1 VCAFGTQ
8 QEMQEA
14 NMLRRWWRV
23 GVRGQMIWLIV
34 LCTVGCQPDKYRDEA
49 DEQVYSIL
57 DEKWQGDFGSRTDY
71 QLRDNEPNSQE
82 ILAGSTQPAQ
92 MSLAEAV
99 RMATAN
105 NRDYQTQKEQ
115 MYLVGLGL
123 TGARHDFEAQPFAT
137 LSGGYAKG
145 AADES
150 VGLGGQGGVNLLLA
164 SGAQISTSLAVDWLR
179 FLTGDARTSLGS
191 VLAATVRQPLLQG
204 AGRRVVME
212 NLTQAERDTFYA
224 IRSFNRFR
232 KEFVVSVVTDYY
244 RVLQQLDRV
253 ANEQNN
259 YRRLQVAAEQTRML
273 AEAGRLP
280 PVQADQAEQA
290 ELDGKNSYV
299 RAQQSYQQVLDA
311 FKLQLS
317 LPTAA
322 TIALDPNELA
332 ALETTDIDVPAYDM
346 DQLVQTAL
354 EQRLDLANVRDQV
367 DDAERQVYLAENGLL
382 PRVDL
387 VASANAA
394 SEAPT
399 EAAKI
404 RFDQGDYELGFDA
417 DLNVDKLDERNA
429 YRQSLIALAR
439 RRRAYTQTRDQTE
452 FEVRQAY
459 RDLREAADVYAIQQ
473 MSLKLAAQRV
483 DSTTELV
490 QAGRADV
497 RDLLE
502 AQRSLLSAQN
512 ARTNALVD
520 FTLARLDFLRDLGAL
535 KVQPDGLWDEASGAQ
550 IEGP

>member
-332 ALETTDIDVPAYDM
+332 ALETTETMPRDRSTWQRMVCCLASIWWPR
-346 DQLVQTAL
+346 QT
-354 EQRLDLANVRDQV
+354 
-367 DDAERQVYLAENGLL
+367 
-382 PRVDL
+382 PR
-387 VASANAA
+387 
-394 SEAPT
+394 
-399 EAAKI
+399 
-404 RFDQGDYELGFDA
+404 
-417 DLNVDKLDERNA
+417 
-429 YRQSLIALAR
+429 AR
-439 RRRAYTQTRDQTE
+439 RPPRRPR
-452 FEVRQAY
+452 
-459 RDLREAADVYAIQQ
+459 YA
-473 MSLKLAAQRV
+473 
-483 DSTTELV
+483 STKAITSWV
-490 QAGRADV
+490 SMRT
-497 RDLLE
+497 
-502 AQRSLLSAQN
+502 SMWTN
-512 ARTNALVD
+512 WTNATPIGRVLSHWPAGDVL
-520 FTLARLDFLRDLGAL
+520 THKRAIRPSLRYARPTATCAKPPTCMLSNR
-535 KVQPDGLWDEASGAQ
+535 
-550 IEGP
+550 

>member
-1 VCAFGTQ
+1 
-8 QEMQEA
+8 
-14 NMLRRWWRV
+14 MLRRWWPV
-23 GVRGQMIWLIV
+23 VLGAQVLWSV
-34 LCTVGCQPDKYRDEA
+34 LCCSTGCQPDKYRQQA
-49 DEQVYSIL
+49 DKQVYTII
-57 DEKWQGDFGSRTDY
+57 DEKWQGEFGSRTDY
-71 QLRDNEPNSQE
+71 QLRDEEPNTQE
-82 ILAGSTQPAQ
+82 ILAGTAVPAS

-99 RMATAN
+99 RIATAN
-105 NRDYQTQKEQ
+105 NRDYQSQKEQ
-115 MYLVGLGL
+115 MYLAALDL
-123 TGARHDFEAQPFAT
+123 TRARHDFEAQPFAS
-137 LSGGYAKG
+137 LDGGYAKG
-145 AADES
+145 ATDES
-150 VGLGGQGGVNLLLA
+150 VSLGGQGGLNLLLA
-164 SGAQISTSLAVDWLR
+164 SGAQISTSLAVDWMR
-179 FLTGDARTSLGS
+179 FLTGDPRTSLGS

-212 NLTQAERDTFYA
+212 NLTQAERDALYA

-232 KEFVVSVVTDYY
+232 KEFVVSIVADYY

-259 YRRLQVAAEQTRML
+259 YQRLQVAAEQTRML

-299 RAQQSYQQVLDA
+299 QAQQRYQQVLDA

-322 TIALDPNELA
+322 AVALDPNELA
-332 ALETTDIDVPAYDM
+332 ALDATEIDVPEYGM
-346 DQLVQTAL
+346 EQLVATAL
-354 EQRLDLANVRDQV
+354 EQRLDLANVRDEV
-367 DDAERQVYLAENGLL
+367 DDAQRQVYLAENGLL
-382 PRVDL
+382 PRLDL

-394 SEAPT
+394 NQGPT
-399 EAAKI
+399 DAAKI
-404 RFDQGDYELGFDA
+404 RFDKGDYGLGFDA
-417 DLNVDKLDERNA
+417 DLNLDKLSERNA
-429 YRQSLIALAR
+429 YRQALISLAR
-439 RRRAYTQTRDQTE
+439 RRRAYNETRDQTE

-490 QAGRADV
+490 QADRADV

-520 FTLARLDFLRDLGAL
+520 FTLARLNFLRDLGVL
-535 KVQPDGLWDEASGAQ
+535 KVKPDGLWDEASGAR
-550 IEGP
+550 IEGS